1 MKEQVKEFEVVG
13 MHCAACAARIENRLS
28 KENGV
33 NTVSVNLALE
43 TSRVSFDTE
52 AISPERIVDIVKKMG
67 FEFVEKNE
75 ESTEEERNE
84 QKEQLIKAQERTF
97 LISLILS
104 IPLMW
109 TMVTHFSFTSFLWI
123 PDLFLNPVFQLILAT
138 PVQFIIG
145 WNFYRGAYLSLKSK
159 SSNMDVLVALGTSAA
174 YFYSVYLTIQYYQGR
189 LHHVHLYFET
199 SAMLITLIL
208 LGKLLEQKA
217 KGRTSD
223 AIRKLMGLQA
233 RMAVVEK
240 DGIMMEVEI
249 DKVKVGDVV
258 CVKPGEKI
266 PLDGTVVFGTS
277 SVDESMI
284 SGEPIPIDK
293 QNGDKVVG
301 ATININGF
309 LKIEVEKVGKDTVL
323 SQIIE
328 TVRKA
333 QGSKAP
339 IQRMADKISSYFV
352 PFVVSVSVITF
363 FLWYFVIDF
372 GNFAGALENM
382 IAVLVIAC
390 PCSLG
395 LATPTAI
402 MAGSGR
408 AAEFGVL
415 FKGGEHLENAYR
427 VDSVVLDKTGTITK
441 GKPELTDILI
451 FEMDE
456 DQFLTAVFNIEKL
469 SEHPLAHAI
478 VKGILQRGERETKE
492 PEQFENIVGR
502 GIRASYE
509 GKQVLIGNKR
519 LMQENEIDVSSR
531 SEIERL
537 ENEGK
542 TVMIV
547 SFDSQVKGFIAV
559 ADTLKDTS
567 FQAVSKLRNLGIEVI
582 MMTGDNQGSARAIGE
597 QVGIDR
603 ILSEMTPDRK
613 AEEINQLQKEGKKVA
628 MVGDGINDAP
638 GLAVADVSMAIGTGT
653 DIAMETADIT
663 LMRGDLESIYDAIQM
678 SHLTMKI
685 IKQNLF
691 WALAYNVIGIPVAA
705 SGFLAPWVAGAA
717 MAFSSVSVV
726 TNSLRLQRVK
736 L

>member
-145 WNFYRGAYLSLKSK
+145 WDFYRGAYLSLKSK

-531 SEIERL
+531 SKIERL

>member
-1 MKEQVKEFEVVG
+1 MKEQVKEFEVIG

-145 WNFYRGAYLSLKSK
+145 RDFYRGAYLSLKSK

-441 GKPELTDILI
+441 GKPELTDISI

-509 GKQVLIGNKR
+509 AKQVLIGNKR
-519 LMQENEIDVSSR
+519 LMQERGIDISR
-531 SEIERL
+531 WSEIESL
-537 ENEGK
+537 ENDGK

-547 SFDSQVKGFIAV
+547 SFDSQVKGLIAV

-567 FQAVSKLRNLGIEVI
+567 AQAVSKLQNLGIEII

-613 AEEINQLQKEGKKVA
+613 AEEIHKLQKEGKKVA

-638 GLAVADVSMAIGTGT
+638 GLAVANVSMAIGTGT

-678 SHLTMKI
+678 SHLTMKV

-705 SGFLAPWVAGAA
+705 SGLLAPWVAGAA

>member
-145 WNFYRGAYLSLKSK
+145 WDFYRGAYLSLKSK

>member
-1 MKEQVKEFEVVG
+1 MKEQIKDFEVVG

-28 KENGV
+28 KEGGV
-33 NTVSVNLALE
+33 QSVTVNLALE
-43 TSRVSFDTE
+43 TSRVSFDE
-52 AISPERIVDIVKKMG
+52 DKISSDAIIAIVKKMG
-67 FEFVEKNE
+67 FEFVEKNNE
-75 ESTEEERNE
+75 TSEEEMSE
-84 QKEQLIKAQERTF
+84 QKEREVKIQERKF

-123 PDLFLNPVFQLILAT
+123 PDLFLNPLFQLILAT

-145 WNFYRGAYLSLKSK
+145 WDFYKGAYLSLRSK
-159 SSNMDVLVALGTSAA
+159 SSNMDVLVSLGTSAA
-174 YFYSVYLTIQYYQGR
+174 YFYSVYLTIQYYRGE

-233 RMAVVEK
+233 RVAVVEK
-240 DGIMMEVEI
+240 NGMLLEMDI
-249 DKVKVGDVV
+249 DKVEVGDIV

-277 SVDESMI
+277 AVDESMI
-284 SGEPIPIDK
+284 SGEPIPVDK
-293 QNGDKVVG
+293 KVGDKVVG
-301 ATININGF
+301 ATMNNNGF
-309 LKIEVEKVGKDTVL
+309 LKFEVEKVGKDTVL
-323 SQIIE
+323 SRIIE
-328 TVRKA
+328 TVKQA
-333 QGSKAP
+333 QSSKAP
-339 IQRMADKISSYFV
+339 IQRMADKISGYFV

-363 FLWYFVIDF
+363 FVWYFVLDF

-427 VDSVVLDKTGTITK
+427 VDAVVLDKTGTITK
-441 GKPELTDILI
+441 GKPELTDVVIREI
-451 FEMDE
+451 DE
-456 DQFLTAVFNIEKL
+456 DEFLDTVFNSEKL
-469 SEHPLAHAI
+469 SEHPLAQAI
-478 VKGILQRGERETKE
+478 VKGILEKGERENHD
-492 PEQFENIVGR
+492 PEEFQNIVGR
-502 GIRASYE
+502 GIRALYK
-509 GKQVLIGNKR
+509 GRWVLIGNKR
-519 LMQENEIDVSSR
+519 LMEEQGVDFSSWDEIRRFEDA
-531 SEIERL
+531 
-537 ENEGK
+537 GK

-547 SFDSQVKGFIAV
+547 AFDLKVKGVIAV
-559 ADTLKDTS
+559 ADTLKETS
-567 FQAVSKLRNLGIEVI
+567 VQAVEKLKKLGIEVI
-582 MMTGDNQGSARAIGE
+582 MMTGDNRGSAKVIGE

-603 ILSEMTPDRK
+603 VLSEMTPDKK
-613 AEEINQLQKEGKKVA
+613 AEEIKKIQSEGKNVA

-663 LMRGDLESIYDAIQM
+663 LMRGDLESIYDAVQI

-691 WALAYNVIGIPVAA
+691 WALAYNVVGIPIAA